1 MARSVPPLRQPA
13 EMSLHRSEELVI
25 VGAGLAGASAACVLA
40 REGLSALLLERDPEP
55 KHKVCGEFLS
65 IEAQTY
71 LAHLGLD
78 LDHLGAS
85 RISRLR
91 LHHRGKQA
99 EAPLPFTAR
108 GLSRKVLD
116 EALLEKT
123 MSLGARIER
132 GVTVRSIDTDET
144 ANLIDAGP
152 FGTIRAETLFLASGK
167 HDVRGAKRPMAGSI
181 NDLIGFKLHY
191 RLAEEQRVALADVI
205 EIILFE
211 DGYAGLQLIEDGIA
225 NLCLVVTQNRF
236 ERAGKSWNS
245 LIEEIAGECPSGAN
259 RLRDALPLWDKPLS
273 IFQIPYGFIH
283 QPQPTEPPGLFRL
296 GDQMGVIPSFTG
308 EGMSMALHSG
318 FLAAS
323 SLLRQGRGS
332 TAFHKQMASDIERQV
347 RLAFV
352 LNKAARFGPGQ
363 TMLFHLCRSW
373 PSLMQQV
380 AAFTR
385 LREASLQRA
394 LALP

>member
-1 MARSVPPLRQPA
+1 MAHPVPPLRQSA
-13 EMSLHRSEELVI
+13 EMSGHRSEELVI
-25 VGAGLAGASAACVLA
+25 VGGGLAGASAACVLA

-55 KHKVCGEFLS
+55 RHKVCGEFLS
-65 IEAQTY
+65 IEAQAY
-71 LAHLGLD
+71 LGHLGID
-78 LDHLGAS
+78 LDRLDAS

-108 GLSRKVLD
+108 GLSRKILD
-116 EALLEKT
+116 DALLGKA
-123 MSLGARIER
+123 MSLGARVER

-144 ANLIDAGP
+144 GSRVDAGP
-152 FGTIRAETLFLASGK
+152 YGMIRAETLFLASGK
-167 HDVRGAKRPMAGSI
+167 HDVRGVKRPTAGSI
-181 NDLIGFKLHY
+181 NDLIGFKMHY
-191 RLAEEQRVALADVI
+191 RLPEEQQAALGGVI

-211 DGYAGLQLIEDGIA
+211 EGYAGLQLVEGGIV
-225 NLCLVVTQNRF
+225 NLCLVVTHKRF
-236 ERAGKSWNS
+236 EQVGRSWNS
-245 LIEEIAGECPSGAN
+245 LIEQITRECPSVAD
-259 RLRDALPLWDKPLS
+259 RLRGALPLFDKPLS

-283 QPQPTEPPGLFRL
+283 HPHPPEPPGLFRL

-318 FLAAS
+318 YLAAS
-323 SLLRQGRGS
+323 TLLRHGRVGA
-332 TAFHKQMASDIERQV
+332 TFHQQMASDIQRQV

-352 LNKAARFGPGQ
+352 LNKAARFRPGQ

-373 PSLMQQV
+373 PALMREV

-385 LREASLQRA
+385 LRERSLQRA